1 MDYEISKKFCS
12 FQETSQFDLRRE
24 NWEENRK
31 YLREMEILKKEV
43 EEKVLALE
51 ASEKKN
57 HILQITLEQRDMEI
71 SRMHE
76 ILV

>member
-1 MDYEISKKFCS
+1 MDYEIYEKFYS
-12 FQETSQFDLRRE
+12 FQETSQFDIRRE

-31 YLREMEILKKEV
+31 HLREIEILQKEI
-43 EEKVLALE
+43 EHKMLALE
-51 ASEKKN
+51 AAEKKN
-57 HILQITLEQRDMEI
+57 HILQITVEQRDMEI